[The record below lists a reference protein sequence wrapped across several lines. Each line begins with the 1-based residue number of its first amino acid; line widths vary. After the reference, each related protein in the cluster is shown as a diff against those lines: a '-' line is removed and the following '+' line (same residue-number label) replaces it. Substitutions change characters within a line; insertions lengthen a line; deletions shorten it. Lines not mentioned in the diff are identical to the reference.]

1 MKALYISALS
11 SKALIDKIHN
21 KTKENPGFAVQ
32 KFSRLIVSG
41 LISNGVDVTALTCP
55 PIVKKYT
62 RKIFVNLTNET
73 ENGIKYR
80 YMPFLNIPLLRNICI
95 FLYSFFYVLLWGLK
109 NKDKKVIICDVLC
122 ISSSIGTLLA
132 SKIVRLRS
140 VGVVTDIYSQM
151 VGIPTSGM
159 KKYLSKLAG
168 IINSKYISSFTHYV
182 LLTEAM
188 NELVNPNNRPYI
200 VMEALC
206 DSSLSS
212 DFTKVDK
219 EYPRTVIY
227 AGGIEEKYGLKMLVD
242 AFIKINRDDVHL
254 YIYGSGTYVEP
265 LKKITEQYRTII
277 YKGICPNEEIVD
289 SEMRASLLINPRFST
304 EEFTKYS
311 FPSKNMEYMVSG
323 TPLLTTKLP
332 GMPEEYHQYVYL
344 FEDETIEGYY
354 NKICEVLSKST
365 EELDSIGY
373 NARRFVL
380 EHKNNIVQA
389 ERIISL
395 LSYK

>member
-41 LISNGVDVTALTCP
+41 LISNGADVTALTCP
-55 PIVKKYT
+55 PIDKKYT
-62 RKIFVNLTNET
+62 RKIFVNLKNET
-73 ENGIKYR
+73 EYGIKYR

-109 NKDKKVIICDVLC
+109 NKEKKVIICDVLC

-159 KKYLSKLAG
+159 KKYLTKLAG

-188 NELVNPNNRPYI
+188 NELVNPKNRPYI

-206 DSSLSS
+206 DSSISS
-212 DFTKVDK
+212 DFTKVEK
-219 EYPRTVIY
+219 NYPRTVIY

-242 AFIKINRDDVHL
+242 AFIKINIDDVHL
-254 YIYGSGTYVEP
+254 HIYGSGTYVEQ
-265 LKKITEQYRTII
+265 LKKITEQYSTII

-380 EHKNNIVQA
+380 EYKNNIVQA

-395 LSYK
+395 LK